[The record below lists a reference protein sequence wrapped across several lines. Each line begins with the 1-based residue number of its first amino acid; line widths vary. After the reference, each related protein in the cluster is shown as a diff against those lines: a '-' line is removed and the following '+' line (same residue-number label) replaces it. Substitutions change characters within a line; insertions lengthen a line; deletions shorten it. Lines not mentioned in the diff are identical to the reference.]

1 MTKLNLSQAAKVVGK
16 NRVTLWR
23 HINAGKLSAERDR
36 DGNPL
41 VDTSELLRVYGE
53 MKTVATPTIKKK
65 QQHETPSYDELLEL
79 IKALK
84 DEQSEMKEIIL
95 DLRNRLEHKPEP
107 ASAANDNVTNSK
119 PEDDPEWP
127 KEARSFADIAKR
139 EEIREKYN
147 SPDDAQ
153 KE

>member
-1 MTKLNLSQAAKVVGK
+1 MTKLNLSQAARVVGK
-16 NRVTLWR
+16 SRVTLWR
-23 HINAGKLSAERDR
+23 HIKSGKLSAERDR

-53 MKTVATPTIKKK
+53 MKATATPKTKIK
-65 QQHETPSYDELLEL
+65 QQLETLPYHELLEL
-79 IKALK
+79 IRDLK
-84 DEQSEMKEIIL
+84 NEQFEMKKIIL
-95 DLRNRLEHKPEP
+95 DLRNRIEHKPVSDEH
-107 ASAANDNVTNSK
+107 DNVTNSK

-127 KEARSFADIAKR
+127 KEALSFADIAKR

>member
-1 MTKLNLSQAAKVVGK
+1 MAKLNLSQAAKVVGK

-23 HINAGKLSAERDR
+23 HINTGKLSAERDQ

-53 MKTVATPTIKKK
+53 LKKSVTPSNTKK
-65 QQHETPSYDELLEL
+65 QQHETPSYNELLLLVMEL
-79 IKALK
+79 KE
-84 DEQSEMKEIIL
+84 EQSEMKEIIL
-95 DLRNRLEHKPEP
+95 DLRNRLEYKP
-107 ASAANDNVTNSK
+107 ASTPDKHEKVTDSK

-139 EEIREKYN
+139 NELRKRYEEK
-147 SPDDAQ
+147 
-153 KE
+153 